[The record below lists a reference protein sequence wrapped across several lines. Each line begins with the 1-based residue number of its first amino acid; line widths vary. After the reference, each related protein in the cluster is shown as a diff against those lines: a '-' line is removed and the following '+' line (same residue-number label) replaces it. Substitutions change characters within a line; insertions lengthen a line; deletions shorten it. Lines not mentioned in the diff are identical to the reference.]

1 MKKIRRMLALLLVV
15 SSLLSIMSVGALADY
30 VPGERLAVF
39 DDVAQMGGN
48 TFTDV
53 NSGTWCYSG
62 IKTVYNKGIMLGFTD
77 KTFRPGNTVSWAE
90 AIVIAARIHAAYN
103 DNLIEERREGDAWY
117 SPYYRYC
124 VARNMLPSSTP
135 AASGLDQSI
144 NRYDLAYIFSRTIEA
159 QDMPNINDGSIGD
172 LSSIPVYYR
181 ASVTLL
187 YTAGIMI
194 GFDSAGS
201 FCGTRTT
208 TRAQISAVISRLIEP
223 ALRQGHDSRIN
234 ADMAETEANLE
245 NDSVAVEIGS
255 THYCLYKNYKTE
267 TTVGYGLYRLT
278 ADGVSTE
285 LYSAASGQYL
295 DNISAYQG
303 KVYFCRSTSGSEK
316 GSLLCYDPSSGT
328 VGTVYDGYIIES
340 YCFYNG
346 QLYALA
352 FTKYADS
359 TDGYSYAFGRIHN
372 GTFSVISD
380 GLSYAQVPNF
390 VPYGWN
396 GRIYFKMAEPT
407 TVKDS
412 EGTESQVNIDRL
424 YSYDIASGSI
434 EKVCDYR
441 INTSFF
447 EGHVMYFLAY
457 DSDGNYDL
465 NMYAISL
472 QAPGAVTTFGEFPK
486 TTDKSNRSIY
496 KYGDEFY
503 CLSSFNRYIYSM
515 DKTGSSNVALFCAG
529 VYDSV
534 NFTADK
540 LVLIP
545 NTLVTSNPNELKI
558 YNTKS
563 FSARAL
569 YGDWLGQSVYYTGA
583 RFVPE
588 NDKGYYSTSE
598 SVSTVS
604 NLSITVTK
612 AFSRGSDFIVQTKYT
627 NNFDTGIILRSYI
640 VKVYLDGQL
649 VAYDLNRM
657 AGIEMKTYDIE
668 SFTFVIAG
676 ADVLESF
683 DVADGR
689 ISIEV
694 IPTYDVVE
702 EKTTA

>member
-39 DDVAQMGGN
+39 DDVAQMGGS

-172 LSSIPVYYR
+172 LSSVPAYYR